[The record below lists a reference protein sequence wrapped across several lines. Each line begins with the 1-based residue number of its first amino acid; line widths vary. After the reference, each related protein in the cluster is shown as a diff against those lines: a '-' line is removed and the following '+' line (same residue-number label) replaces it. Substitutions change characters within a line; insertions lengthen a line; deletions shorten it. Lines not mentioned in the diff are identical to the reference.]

1 MSKINELIQTLCPD
15 GVEYK
20 KLGEVATNMFRGN
33 GIKRDEVTENG
44 TPCVRYGEIYT
55 IYDIWFDTCVSHTDV
70 DRLKSPKYFGY
81 GAVLIAITGESV
93 LDIAKST
100 VYVGHEKCLAG
111 GDILVV
117 EHKQNPKYM
126 GYVLS
131 TTDAQDQKSA
141 GKIKSKVVHASA
153 KDLAEIVIPVPP
165 LPVQDEIV
173 RILDEYTALEAELEA
188 KLSEEIELKQKQYEF
203 HMEELLTFG
212 DDVERKKLG
221 DVLDTCTDYTAAG
234 SFADIAK
241 NVQYLSEPDYAL
253 LVRTMDIKSKFT
265 KGNLV
270 FVNKHAYEYLWRVH
284 MDSDCIILPNIGAN
298 CGEVYYIR
306 VKDLPDI
313 PCVLGPNAI
322 LGRSTECNLKYVF
335 YCLNVH
341 DFQRKLAAI
350 ISPGGQTKYNKTNL
364 KMLEIPVPS
373 LTEQQRIVKI
383 LDKYDTYT
391 RDMISTL
398 NTELESRKKQY
409 AYYRDQLLTFKR
421 KE

>member
-55 IYDIWFDTCVSHTDV
+55 TYDIWFDTCVSHTDV
-70 DRLKSPKYFGY
+70 DGLKSPKYFGY

-100 VYVGHEKCLAG
+100 VYVGHERCLAG

-117 EHKQNPKYM
+117 EHEQNPKYM

-153 KDLAEIVIPVPP
+153 KDLAEITIPIPP
-165 LPVQDEIV
+165 PSVQEEIV
-173 RILDEYTALEAELEA
+173 RILDEYTNLEAELEA
-188 KLSEEIELKQKQYEF
+188 KLSEEIELKQKQYEVYRD
-203 HMEELLTFG
+203 ELLMFG
-212 DDVERKKLG
+212 DDVERKRLG
-221 DVLDTCTDYTAAG
+221 DVAEIGTGSRNTQDAVENGQYDFFVRSQTPLRLNEYDYDDESVVTAG
-234 SFADIAK
+234 DGVGVGKVFHITHGK
-241 NVQYLSEPDYAL
+241 YAL
-253 LVRTMDIKSKFT
+253 HQRAYRIHPLDKLVLDVK
-265 KGNLV
+265 
-270 FVNKHAYEYLWRVH
+270 YL
-284 MDSDCIILPNIGAN
+284 
-298 CGEVYYIR
+298 Y
-306 VKDLPDI
+306 
-313 PCVLGPNAI
+313 
-322 LGRSTECNLKYVF
+322 YVF
-335 YCLNVH
+335 ANNFY
-341 DFQRKLAAI
+341 DYIMMQ
-350 ISPGGQTKYNKTNL
+350 KYNGSVASVRLPML
-364 KMLEIPVPS
+364 KAFDIPVPP
-373 LTEQQRIVKI
+373 LQEQERIVKI

>member
-55 IYDIWFDTCVSHTDV
+55 TYDIWFDTCVSHTDV

-100 VYVGHEKCLAG
+100 VYVGYERCLAG

-117 EHKQNPKYM
+117 EHEQNPKYM

-141 GKIKSKVVHASA
+141 GKIKSKVVHAIA
-153 KDLAEIVIPVPP
+153 KDLAEITIPIPP
-165 LPVQDEIV
+165 PSVQEEIV
-173 RILDEYTALEAELEA
+173 RILDEYTNLEAELEA
-188 KLSEEIELKQKQYEF
+188 KLSEEIELKQKQYEVYRD
-203 HMEELLTFG
+203 ELLTFG
-212 DDVERKKLG
+212 DNVEYKSLKDLYEYRRGSFPQPYTNMSFYGGDNAAPFVQVADVCDDGFCLADKTKQTISKIAQPKSVFVKKGTVIVTLQGTIGRVAITQYDAYVDRTLAIFTKCKVSDLNKQYFSYCLKSIFDEKKKL
-221 DVLDTCTDYTAAG
+221 ARG
-234 SFADIAK
+234 STIKTITKEEF
-241 NVQYLSEPDYAL
+241 SE
-253 LVRTMDIKSKFT
+253 
-265 KGNLV
+265 
-270 FVNKHAYEYLWRVH
+270 FV
-284 MDSDCIILPNIGAN
+284 
-298 CGEVYYIR
+298 
-306 VKDLPDI
+306 
-313 PCVLGPNAI
+313 
-322 LGRSTECNLKYVF
+322 
-335 YCLNVH
+335 
-341 DFQRKLAAI
+341 
-350 ISPGGQTKYNKTNL
+350 
-364 KMLEIPVPS
+364 IPVPS
-373 LTEQQRIVKI
+373 PTEQERIVKT

>member
-188 KLSEEIELKQKQYEF
+188 KLSEEIELKQKQYEYCASKLF
-203 HMEELLTFG
+203 EDLNVEYISMSELAKFKYGYTDKASDSGNARFIRITDIDDFGELSSADEKYITLTDDAEKYLLTKGSLVVARTGATYGKTLYF
-212 DDVERKKLG
+212 DSDEPSVYASFLIKI
-221 DVLDTCTDYTAAG
+221 DFDNNQVLNRY
-234 SFADIAK
+234 
-241 NVQYLSEPDYAL
+241 YWH
-253 LVRTMDIKSKFT
+253 FT
-265 KGNLV
+265 KTSLYWEQA
-270 FVNKHAYEYLWRVH
+270 NKY
-284 MDSDCIILPNIGAN
+284 
-298 CGEVYYIR
+298 
-306 VKDLPDI
+306 VKVGGQQQFNSP
-313 PCVLGPNAI
+313 A
-322 LGRSTECNLKYVF
+322 LGRVCV
-335 YCLNVH
+335 
-341 DFQRKLAAI
+341 
-350 ISPGGQTKYNKTNL
+350 
-364 KMLEIPVPS
+364 PVPS
-373 LTEQQRIVKI
+373 LTEQERIVKT

-391 RDMISTL
+391 RDMISAL

-421 KE
+421 KEV

>member
-55 IYDIWFDTCVSHTDV
+55 TYDIWFDTCVSHTDV
-70 DRLKSPKYFGY
+70 DGLKSPKYFGY

-100 VYVGHEKCLAG
+100 VYVGHERCLAG

-117 EHKQNPKYM
+117 EHEQNPKYM

-153 KDLAEIVIPVPP
+153 KDLAEITIPIPP
-165 LPVQDEIV
+165 PSVQEEIV
-173 RILDEYTALEAELEA
+173 RILDEYTDLEVELEA
-188 KLSEEIELKQKQYEF
+188 KLSEEIELKQKQYEYCASKLF
-203 HMEELLTFG
+203 DDLNVEYTPMSELAKFKYGYTDKASDNGNARFIRITDIDDFGELSSADEKYITLTDDAEKYLLTKGSLVVARTGATYGKTLYFNS
-212 DDVERKKLG
+212 DEPSVYASFLIKIDF
-221 DVLDTCTDYTAAG
+221 DNNQVLNRY
-234 SFADIAK
+234 
-241 NVQYLSEPDYAL
+241 YWH
-253 LVRTMDIKSKFT
+253 FT
-265 KGNLV
+265 KTSAYWEQA
-270 FVNKHAYEYLWRVH
+270 NKY
-284 MDSDCIILPNIGAN
+284 
-298 CGEVYYIR
+298 
-306 VKDLPDI
+306 VKVGGQQQFNSP
-313 PCVLGPNAI
+313 A
-322 LGRSTECNLKYVF
+322 LGRVCV
-335 YCLNVH
+335 
-341 DFQRKLAAI
+341 
-350 ISPGGQTKYNKTNL
+350 
-364 KMLEIPVPS
+364 PVPS
-373 LTEQQRIVKI
+373 PTEQEHIVKI

-409 AYYRDQLLTFKR
+409 AYYRDKLLTFKR

>member
-55 IYDIWFDTCVSHTDV
+55 TYDIWFDTCVSHTDV
-70 DRLKSPKYFGY
+70 DGLKSPKYFGY

>member
-55 IYDIWFDTCVSHTDV
+55 TYDIWFDTCVSHTDV

-165 LPVQDEIV
+165 LPVQEEIV
-173 RILDEYTALEAELEA
+173 RILDEYTDLEAELEA
-188 KLSEEIELKQKQYEF
+188 KLSEEIELKQKQYEVYRD
-203 HMEELLTFG
+203 ELLTFG
-212 DDVERKKLG
+212 DNVERKRLG
-221 DVLDTCTDYTAAG
+221 DKSLFKISRGVVISKPYVKEHSGKYPVYSSQTENDGCLGCIDTYAVDGERVTWTTDGAKAG
-234 SFADIAK
+234 TVFYRNGKYNIT
-241 NVQYLSEPDYAL
+241 NVCGMIECLNATKINCKYLSY
-253 LVRTMDIKSKFT
+253 
-265 KGNLV
+265 V
-270 FVNKHAYEYLWRVH
+270 FSIVAPNYVNKGMGNPKL
-284 MDSDCIILPNIGAN
+284 MSNIV
-298 CGEVYYIR
+298 ELI
-306 VKDLPDI
+306 D
-313 PCVLGPNAI
+313 
-322 LGRSTECNLKYVF
+322 
-335 YCLNVH
+335 
-341 DFQRKLAAI
+341 
-350 ISPGGQTKYNKTNL
+350 
-364 KMLEIPVPS
+364 IPVPS
-373 LTEQQRIVKI
+373 PTEQERIVKI

>member
-55 IYDIWFDTCVSHTDV
+55 TYDIWFDTCVSHTDV

-100 VYVGHEKCLAG
+100 VYVGHERCLAG

-117 EHKQNPKYM
+117 EHEQNPKYM

-153 KDLAEIVIPVPP
+153 KDLAEITIPVPP

-173 RILDEYTALEAELEA
+173 RILDEYTELEAELEA
-188 KLSEEIELKQKQYEF
+188 KLSEEIELKQKQYEVYRD
-203 HMEELLTFG
+203 ELLTFG
-212 DDVERKKLG
+212 DDVERKRLG
-221 DVLDTCTDYTAAG
+221 DKSLFKISRGVVISKPYVKEHSGKYPVYSSQTENDGCLGCIDTYAVDGERVTWTTDGAKAG
-234 SFADIAK
+234 TVFYRNGKYNIT
-241 NVQYLSEPDYAL
+241 NVCGMIECLNATKINCKYLSY
-253 LVRTMDIKSKFT
+253 
-265 KGNLV
+265 V
-270 FVNKHAYEYLWRVH
+270 FSIVAPNYVNKGMGNPKL
-284 MDSDCIILPNIGAN
+284 MSNIV
-298 CGEVYYIR
+298 ELI
-306 VKDLPDI
+306 D
-313 PCVLGPNAI
+313 
-322 LGRSTECNLKYVF
+322 
-335 YCLNVH
+335 
-341 DFQRKLAAI
+341 
-350 ISPGGQTKYNKTNL
+350 
-364 KMLEIPVPS
+364 IPVPS
-373 LTEQQRIVKI
+373 PTEQQRIVKI

>member
-55 IYDIWFDTCVSHTDV
+55 TYDIWFDTCVSHTDV

-165 LPVQDEIV
+165 LPVQEEIV
-173 RILDEYTALEAELEA
+173 RILDEYTDLEAELEA
-188 KLSEEIELKQKQYEF
+188 KLSEEIELKQKQYEVYRD
-203 HMEELLTFG
+203 ELLTFG
-212 DDVERKKLG
+212 DNVERKRLG
-221 DVLDTCTDYTAAG
+221 DKSLFKISRGVVISKPYVKEHSGKYPVYSSQTENDGCLGCIDTYAVDGERVTWTTDGAKAG
-234 SFADIAK
+234 TVFYRNGKYNIT
-241 NVQYLSEPDYAL
+241 NVCGMIECLNATKINCKYLSY
-253 LVRTMDIKSKFT
+253 
-265 KGNLV
+265 V
-270 FVNKHAYEYLWRVH
+270 FSIVAPNYVNKGMGNPKL
-284 MDSDCIILPNIGAN
+284 MSNIV
-298 CGEVYYIR
+298 ELI
-306 VKDLPDI
+306 D
-313 PCVLGPNAI
+313 
-322 LGRSTECNLKYVF
+322 
-335 YCLNVH
+335 
-341 DFQRKLAAI
+341 
-350 ISPGGQTKYNKTNL
+350 
-364 KMLEIPVPS
+364 IPVPS
-373 LTEQQRIVKI
+373 PTEQQRIVKI

>member
-55 IYDIWFDTCVSHTDV
+55 TYDIWFDTCVSHTDV
-70 DRLKSPKYFGY
+70 DGLKSPKYFGY

-100 VYVGHEKCLAG
+100 VYVGHERCLAG

-117 EHKQNPKYM
+117 EHEQNPKYM

-131 TTDAQDQKSA
+131 TTDAQDQKRA

-153 KDLAEIVIPVPP
+153 KDLAEITIPVPP
-165 LPVQDEIV
+165 LPVQEEIV
-173 RILDEYTALEAELEA
+173 RILDEYTELEAELEA
-188 KLSEEIELKQKQYEF
+188 KLSEEIELKQKQYEVYRD
-203 HMEELLTFG
+203 ELLN
-212 DDVERKKLG
+212 DDAYDGYTLPEISENCDNQRKPITSSQRVSG
-221 DVLDTCTDYTAAG
+221 STPYYGASGIVDYVDG
-234 SFADIAK
+234 YIFD
-241 NVQYLSEPDYAL
+241 
-253 LVRTMDIKSKFT
+253 
-265 KGNLV
+265 G
-270 FVNKHAYEYLWRVH
+270 EYLLISE
-284 MDSDCIILPNIGAN
+284 DGAN
-298 CGEVYYIR
+298 
-306 VKDLPDI
+306 L
-313 PCVLGPNAI
+313 LA
-322 LGRSTECNLKYVF
+322 RSTPIAFSISGRTWVNNHAHILKFENYYTQKWVEYYFNSIDLSLYVTGGAQPKLNQKNL
-335 YCLNVH
+335 
-341 DFQRKLAAI
+341 
-350 ISPGGQTKYNKTNL
+350 NKIV
-364 KMLEIPVPS
+364 IPVPS
-373 LTEQQRIVKI
+373 LQEQQRIVKI
-383 LDKYDTYT
+383 LDSFNESIQA
-391 RDMISTL
+391 MISTL

>member
-1 MSKINELIQTLCPD
+1 MNKINELIQTLCPD

-55 IYDIWFDTCVSHTDV
+55 TYDIWFDTCVSHTDV
-70 DRLKSPKYFGY
+70 DGLKSPKYFGY

-100 VYVGHEKCLAG
+100 VYVGHERCLAG

-117 EHKQNPKYM
+117 EHEQNPKYM

-153 KDLAEIVIPVPP
+153 KDLAEITIPIPP
-165 LPVQDEIV
+165 PSVQEEIV
-173 RILDEYTALEAELEA
+173 RILDEYTNLEAELEA
-188 KLSEEIELKQKQYEF
+188 KLSEEIELKQKQYEVYRD
-203 HMEELLTFG
+203 ELLMFG
-212 DDVERKKLG
+212 DDVERKRLG
-221 DVLDTCTDYTAAG
+221 DVAEIGTGSRNTQDAVENGQYDFFVRSQTPLRLNEYDYDDESVVTAG
-234 SFADIAK
+234 DGVGVGKVFHITHGK
-241 NVQYLSEPDYAL
+241 YAL
-253 LVRTMDIKSKFT
+253 HQRAYRIHPLDKLVLDVK
-265 KGNLV
+265 
-270 FVNKHAYEYLWRVH
+270 YL
-284 MDSDCIILPNIGAN
+284 
-298 CGEVYYIR
+298 Y
-306 VKDLPDI
+306 
-313 PCVLGPNAI
+313 
-322 LGRSTECNLKYVF
+322 YVF
-335 YCLNVH
+335 ANNFY
-341 DFQRKLAAI
+341 DYIMMQ
-350 ISPGGQTKYNKTNL
+350 KYNGSVASVRLPML
-364 KMLEIPVPS
+364 KAFDIPVPP
-373 LTEQQRIVKI
+373 LQEQERIVKI

>member
-55 IYDIWFDTCVSHTDV
+55 TYDIWFDTCVSHTDV
-70 DRLKSPKYFGY
+70 DGLKSPKYFGY

-100 VYVGHEKCLAG
+100 VYVGHERCLAG

-117 EHKQNPKYM
+117 EHEQNPKYM

-131 TTDAQDQKSA
+131 TTDAQDQKRA

-153 KDLAEIVIPVPP
+153 KDLAEITIPIPP

-173 RILDEYTALEAELEA
+173 RILDEYTDLEAELEA

-203 HMEELLTFG
+203 YRDELLTFG
-212 DDVERKKLG
+212 DDVERKRLG
-221 DVLDTCTDYTAAG
+221 DVAEICTGSRNTQDAVENGQYDFFVRSQTPLRLNEYDYDDESVVTAG
-234 SFADIAK
+234 DGVGVGKVFHITHGK
-241 NVQYLSEPDYAL
+241 YAL
-253 LVRTMDIKSKFT
+253 HQRAYRIHSLDKLVLDVK
-265 KGNLV
+265 
-270 FVNKHAYEYLWRVH
+270 YL
-284 MDSDCIILPNIGAN
+284 
-298 CGEVYYIR
+298 Y
-306 VKDLPDI
+306 
-313 PCVLGPNAI
+313 
-322 LGRSTECNLKYVF
+322 YVF
-335 YCLNVH
+335 ANNFY
-341 DFQRKLAAI
+341 DYIMMQ
-350 ISPGGQTKYNKTNL
+350 KYNGSVASVRLPML
-364 KMLEIPVPS
+364 KAFDIPVPS
-373 LTEQQRIVKI
+373 LQEQERIVKI

-391 RDMISTL
+391 RDMISAL

-409 AYYRDQLLTFKR
+409 AYYRDQLLIFKR
-421 KE
+421 KD

>member
-55 IYDIWFDTCVSHTDV
+55 TYDIWFDTCVSHTDV
-70 DRLKSPKYFGY
+70 DGLKSPKYFEY

-100 VYVGHEKCLAG
+100 VYVGHERCLAG

-117 EHKQNPKYM
+117 EHEQNPKYM

-153 KDLAEIVIPVPP
+153 KDLAEITIPIPP
-165 LPVQDEIV
+165 PSVQEEIV
-173 RILDEYTALEAELEA
+173 RILDEYTNLEAELEA
-188 KLSEEIELKQKQYEF
+188 KLSEEIELKQKQYEVYRD
-203 HMEELLTFG
+203 ELLMFG
-212 DDVERKKLG
+212 DDVERKRLG
-221 DVLDTCTDYTAAG
+221 DVAEIGTGSRNTQDAVENGQYDFFVRSQTPLRLNEYDYDDESVVTAG
-234 SFADIAK
+234 DGVGVGKVFHITHGK
-241 NVQYLSEPDYAL
+241 YAL
-253 LVRTMDIKSKFT
+253 HQRAYRIHPLDKLVLDVK
-265 KGNLV
+265 
-270 FVNKHAYEYLWRVH
+270 YL
-284 MDSDCIILPNIGAN
+284 
-298 CGEVYYIR
+298 Y
-306 VKDLPDI
+306 
-313 PCVLGPNAI
+313 
-322 LGRSTECNLKYVF
+322 YVF
-335 YCLNVH
+335 ANNFY
-341 DFQRKLAAI
+341 DYIMMQ
-350 ISPGGQTKYNKTNL
+350 KYNGSVASVRLPML
-364 KMLEIPVPS
+364 KAFDIPVPP
-373 LTEQQRIVKI
+373 LQEQERIVKI